1 MRLYEEI
8 LKSVD
13 GASISR
19 CILVPNGGGYFE
31 GVKSVEDFSPQRI
44 VLRFSQGQTVIE
56 GVGLFIKKYCD
67 GDLEILGK
75 INAFYLLKDGEAIA
89 AAKPSASEYEQ
100 ARQ

>member
-31 GVKSVEDFSPQRI
+31 GVKGVEDFSPQRI
-44 VLRFSQGQTVIE
+44 VLRFSQGQTAVE
-56 GVGLFIKKYCD
+56 GEELFIKKYCD

-75 INAFYLLKDGEAIA
+75 IYAFYLIDFEKGVAQNPLN
-89 AAKPSASEYEQ
+89 AKVNE
-100 ARQ
+100 